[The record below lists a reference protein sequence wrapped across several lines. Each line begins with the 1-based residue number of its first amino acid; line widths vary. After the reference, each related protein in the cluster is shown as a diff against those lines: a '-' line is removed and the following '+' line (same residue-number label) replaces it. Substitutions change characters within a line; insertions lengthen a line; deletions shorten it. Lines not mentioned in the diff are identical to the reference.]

1 MRSDIDNKEWGKT
14 IRIFEA
20 LSGVDEELLTRSEEG
35 AVKVL
40 PLWRYSKVIAA
51 CFCLIVVGG
60 LTWGASRVSFQ
71 PEKSMDQVMPRSME
85 EIAEEITADVTD
97 DNGGQSP
104 MSDGNGNAG
113 GTVLSQ
119 NKQSETTELE
129 TQQEEKEGERSNSEE
144 EIFISSQ
151 PMIRSDTEANTEEKA
166 GLESIGSQESQDVIT
181 DTQCSIQ
188 ADTREKIG
196 EKEAYATEGLGA
208 YIPAVLPAGYAFES
222 AYRKQNPDTG
232 EYESVRI
239 AWTKGMDSIFLTVEK
254 AEPSDIVLTDL
265 SKPETYNLYEIP
277 YGETVPREYWEAFDN
292 PVFQAADLSLELIEA
307 RMKTVE
313 DSGDT
318 GTPRGDFSVLYENDV
333 LIRFNGDGT
342 AQEIWEM
349 FQSVKP

>member
-1 MRSDIDNKEWGKT
+1 MRSNIENKEWGKA

-71 PEKSMDQVMPRSME
+71 SEKSTDQVMPRSME

-97 DNGGQSP
+97 GAAQDDSGAGSGTGQYSMEGG
-104 MSDGNGNAG
+104 
-113 GTVLSQ
+113 
-119 NKQSETTELE
+119 SENNEGALLE
-129 TQQEEKEGERSNSEE
+129 RDMQPETDDFPVQQAAVECVEDKSA
-144 EIFISSQ
+144 I
-151 PMIRSDTEANTEEKA
+151 ANTESA
-166 GLESIGSQESQDVIT
+166 L
-181 DTQCSIQ
+181 
-188 ADTREKIG
+188 ADTRQRIE

-232 EYESVRI
+232 EYDSVSI
-239 AWTKGMDSIFLTVEK
+239 TWTKGMDSIFLTVEK
-254 AEPSDIVLTDL
+254 AESSDIVLTDL
-265 SKPETYNLYEIP
+265 SKPETYNVHLYDIP

-292 PVFQAADLSLELIEA
+292 PVFRAADLSFELIEA
-307 RMKTVE
+307 RMKVVQ
-313 DSGDT
+313 DLGDT

-349 FQSVKP
+349 FQSVEP